1 MSNEGF
7 RNVPGVP
14 DGWELVK
21 VGVPDSEDWLIG
33 HDGNPVAHCMLKR
46 PLKLAQYAII
56 RKIEQPAKYRP
67 FFNSK
72 EAETFF
78 DCRLRFKDDRL
89 PGLFRVI
96 AINDSFVGIGVD
108 TYAYPQ
114 AFDTYVCE
122 DGTPFGVRIDE

>member
-1 MSNEGF
+1 
-7 RNVPGVP
+7 VP
-14 DGWELVK
+14 DGWELVR
-21 VGVPDSEDWLIG
+21 VGQPVYNVDHIVDP
-33 HDGNPVAHCMLKR
+33 DGNP
-46 PLKLAQYAII
+46 KLCDFDSSYLNRVII
-56 RKIEQPAKYRP
+56 RKIEQPAKYRA
-67 FFNSK
+67 FVNSK

-108 TYAYPQ
+108 TYAYQQ
-114 AFDTYVCE
+114 AFDTYVCD